1 MTDTILAQGSK
12 LEGWIQG
19 IVVLL
24 VIGGSLLKPI
34 TKALIEHF
42 GPKDSAS
49 PTGQTRSTGDSAV
62 PRPPVRPPVAP
73 TPPVARAPQARPVTL
88 PHQPAPSRPRPP
100 ASPKPQPAT
109 QRPRPSQ
116 PTTKPKKAVS
126 RTEDRLGHLKPTV
139 KEHLGHVDSVIELRD
154 DQIEQ
159 VVEEHLGHL
168 EPSTAPTG
176 SKKRA
181 ARGPESWL
189 RPTAGT
195 LRRAVV
201 LSEVLQPP
209 LALRKPEG

>member
-1 MTDTILAQGSK
+1 MTDTILAQGSN

-49 PTGQTRSTGDSAV
+49 PTGRARSTGDSAM
-62 PRPPVRPPVAP
+62 PRPAGRSPVAP

-88 PHQPAPSRPRPP
+88 PHQPALSRPRPP
-100 ASPKPQPAT
+100 ARPKPRPAT
-109 QRPRPSQ
+109 QRPRPT
-116 PTTKPKKAVS
+116 PRTAEPKRAAL
-126 RTEDRLGHLKPTV
+126 RTEDRLGHLVPTL
-139 KEHLGHVDSVIELRD
+139 KEHLGHIDSVIELRD

-168 EPSTAPTG
+168 EPSTAPTA
-176 SKKRA
+176 SKKRVVREGEFLA
-181 ARGPESWL
+181 K
-189 RPTAGT
+189 PTRSS